1 VCATCVN
8 ECVREQM
15 RQTDWK
21 NESLLHLFYFP
32 ISPPPFVYVTTYL
45 LYLGDA
51 VLVDHPVRLRH

>member
-1 VCATCVN
+1 VN